1 MSLSCDNLT
10 LSGDGEMVGGGAY
23 PVEDGCMYCYP
34 SGELAHAVCDCGLSW
49 SEVRCLLLTGVR
61 ASFCKP
67 PPAFVRAFEAAL
79 DEGLGAGPTPSMSA
93 PW

>member
-1 MSLSCDNLT
+1 
-10 LSGDGEMVGGGAY
+10 
-23 PVEDGCMYCYP
+23 
-34 SGELAHAVCDCGLSW
+34 
-49 SEVRCLLLTGVR
+49 VR